1 MTTQQIIE
9 KTKPQK
15 IGNKPVVV
23 LPLDEW
29 HKVENELE
37 DLEMMRSAVF
47 KKKIAKARSEK
58 KSYSSYE
65 VKKMLSL

>member
-15 IGNKPVVV
+15 IGSKPVVV
-23 LPLDEW
+23 LPLDIW
-29 HKVENELE
+29 RKVENELE
-37 DLEMMRSAVF
+37 NLEMLRASVF
-47 KKKIAKARSEK
+47 KGKIVKARSEK
-58 KSYSSYE
+58 KTYSSLE

>member
-9 KTKPQK
+9 KTRPQR

-23 LPLDEW
+23 LPLEVW
-29 HKVENELE
+29 YKIENELE
-37 DLEMMRSAVF
+37 NLEMMRSSTIRG
-47 KKKIAKARSEK
+47 KIAKARSEGK
-58 KSYSSYE
+58 TYTSRE

>member
-9 KTKPQK
+9 KTRSQR

-23 LPLDEW
+23 LPLEVW
-29 HKVENELE
+29 YKIENELE
-37 DLEMMRSAVF
+37 NLEMMRSSTIRG
-47 KKKIAKARSEK
+47 KIAKARSERK
-58 KSYSSYE
+58 TYTSRE